1 MEIDTLLNKLG
12 FSDNKAKIYQA
23 ILSLGSA
30 PASTIAQKAGI
41 VRSTTYKIL
50 EELASDGLVEMT
62 DQGVKKFTALHP
74 KALITLQENKKS
86 TLERLLPELL
96 GIYSS
101 PKFKPKMRFYEGE
114 EGKKKV
120 FEDILSL
127 HNDIVYTFSPIEQ
140 VLSIFGKIY
149 SRHFMEKRTK
159 NKIWRHALRPAIDI
173 NKNTGEWEFYGSD
186 EKLMRQVRFLPPKIK
201 CDTLIQIYANKV
213 AVIAS
218 KKEDYAFIIESKE
231 LAELMKQIFLWLWHT
246 SPKP

>member
-173 NKNTGEWEFYGSD
+173 NKNTGEWEFYGSGSN
-186 EKLMRQVRFLPPKIK
+186 RV
-201 CDTLIQIYANKV
+201 
-213 AVIAS
+213 
-218 KKEDYAFIIESKE
+218 
-231 LAELMKQIFLWLWHT
+231 
-246 SPKP
+246 